1 MKEIVKTSRLAGQ
14 LEKLYNKLNADFF
27 GGALEPPVITI
38 QSSKTSY
45 GHYTVFNAWSV
56 KGQGRREINIAA
68 GTLDRPIENVTATL
82 LHEMCHQFDT
92 EILHKQDCSGSSMA
106 YHNKVFKATAEAHGL
121 KVSRSEK
128 YGWSHTEPSDTL
140 IEWLIE
146 NDIPEIRMN
155 RNEIG
160 GIRIVGGGNA
170 ADGGAPTTK
179 RKNHSHRYVCPI
191 CGQIARTTKEARLIC
206 GDCLQAMTEN

>member
-179 RKNHSHRYVCPI
+179 RKNHSPDLV
-191 CGQIARTTKEARLIC
+191 
-206 GDCLQAMTEN
+206 